1 MTTTTTTT
9 TTTDPTPTAPTGPVL
24 VLGGTGTT
32 GRRVA
37 QRLREAGHDVRI
49 ASRAG
54 RPPFEWADPAT
65 WGPLLDGASAAY
77 VAHAP
82 DLAAPGAP
90 DVVTAFAREAVR
102 CGVDRLVLLSG
113 RGEEEARR
121 AEDQVRRAAP
131 GTVVVRAS
139 FFMQDFDEKLLV
151 DQVRAGLVRLPVGA
165 VREPFVDAEDVAAVA
180 AVALT
185 DPRHAGTTYEVS
197 GPELLTFAQALAL
210 VSAATGRDV
219 RFQEIPVDEHRRELL
234 GQGVP
239 AEVVDLLTYLFTEVL
254 DGRGERLSRGVQD
267 ALGRE
272 PGSFADYARRAA
284 ATGAWD
290 R

>member
-1 MTTTTTTT
+1 MTTTTNPTTT
-9 TTTDPTPTAPTGPVL
+9 PAAGAATGPVL

-37 QRLREAGHDVRI
+37 QRLREAGRDVRI

-54 RPPFEWADPAT
+54 RPPFQWADPAT
-65 WGPLLDGASAAY
+65 WGPILDGASAAY

-102 CGVDRLVLLSG
+102 RGVGRLVLLSG

-121 AEDQVRRAAP
+121 AEDQVRRVAP

-139 FFMQDFDEKLLV
+139 FFMQDFDEKFLV
-151 DQVRAGLVRLPVGA
+151 EQVRAGHVRLPVAA

-180 AVALT
+180 AAALT
-185 DPRHAGTTYEVS
+185 DPRHTGATYEVS

-210 VSAATGRDV
+210 VSAATGREV
-219 RFQEIPVDEHRRELL
+219 AFTRVPVAQYRRELD

-239 AEVVDLLTYLFTEVL
+239 PDVVDLLTYLFTEVL

-284 ATGAWD
+284 ATGAWN